1 MDYALM
7 NKRNWKFVGLLLVV
21 LAQAGMGQQ
30 YTIKFASLAPEG
42 STWMNV
48 LKEYDAA
55 IRKESGG
62 RLGFKIYP
70 GGVQGEDRDV
80 IRKMRLGQLHSAG
93 LTGFGLGDIAPKV
106 RILDSPFLFQS
117 YDEVD
122 HIYETFNDEFDKAFR
137 DNGYVLLGWAE
148 VGWVYLL
155 TNTPVRT
162 LADMSGVKM
171 WMWEGDKVAE
181 ATFKALGISP
191 IPLSVID
198 VLTSLQTGLINGAY
212 TSPLAALVLQWHTRV
227 KYMMNLPL
235 ADASGAVV
243 ITKKKFDELPGDLQ
257 EILLRNGR
265 KYMRELTV
273 KSRKENADAI
283 TTMKKSG
290 IQLIEVTSPQAIQ
303 DYIAAGKRARQSL
316 VGTLYDQDFLT
327 RVEKAVQDFRAAHAQ
342 HTSDGSS
349 GRK

>member
-1 MDYALM
+1 MKQRRLATA
-7 NKRNWKFVGLLLVV
+7 LLL
-21 LAQAGMGQQ
+21 LALGVSTHAQQ
-30 YTIKFASLAPEG
+30 FTIKFATIAPEG

-55 IRKESGG
+55 VRKESGG
-62 RLGFKIYP
+62 KLGFKIYA
-70 GGVQGEDRDV
+70 GGVQGEDKDV
-80 IRKMRLGQLHSAG
+80 LRKMRLGQLHSAG
-93 LTGFGLGDIAPKV
+93 LTGFGLGEIAPKV
-106 RILDSPFLFQS
+106 RILDSPFLFQN

-122 HIYETFNDEFDKAFR
+122 HIYASFADEFDKAFR

-148 VGWVYLL
+148 VGWVYVL

-162 LADMSGVKM
+162 LADMNGVKM

-181 ATFKALGISP
+181 ATFNALGISP

-212 TSPLAALVLQWHTRV
+212 TSPLAALVLQWHTRI

-243 ITKKKFDELPGDLQ
+243 MTKKKFDELPADLQ
-257 EILLRNGR
+257 EILLRNGK
-265 KYMRELTV
+265 KYMRELTL

-283 TTMKKSG
+283 TTMKKAG
-290 IQLIEVTSPQAIQ
+290 IQLIDVTSQKTIQ
-303 DYIAAGKRARQSL
+303 EYIAAGKKARQSL
-316 VGTLYDQDFLT
+316 VGVLYDQDFLN
-327 RVEKAVQDFRAAHAQ
+327 RVEKAVADFRAKNGA
-342 HTSDGSS
+342 
-349 GRK
+349 KK